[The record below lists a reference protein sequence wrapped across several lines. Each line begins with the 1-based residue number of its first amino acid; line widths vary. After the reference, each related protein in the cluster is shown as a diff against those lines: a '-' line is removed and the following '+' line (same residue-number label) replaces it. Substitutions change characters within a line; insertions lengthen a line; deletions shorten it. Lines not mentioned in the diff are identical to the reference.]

1 MHGHKPVSY
10 AHVKGRGTDG
20 SMGTVIASIDP
31 SRRIHLIRL
40 SSAHI
45 AHFAP
50 FFAFGAY
57 LPVREI
63 AALYSSK
70 SSLQRSFVPETGSLK
85 PNPATN

>member
-1 MHGHKPVSY
+1 MHGHKSVSY
-10 AHVKGRGTDG
+10 AYVKGRRTDG

-31 SRRIHLIRL
+31 SRRIHPIRL

-57 LPVREI
+57 FPVRLS
-63 AALYSSK
+63 AAL
-70 SSLQRSFVPETGSLK
+70 
-85 PNPATN
+85 